1 MRSLLLILLLTAGC
15 ATTPDPMARDG
26 HLYEYVRSNR
36 DGSLPETI
44 LVYLP
49 SASEVEVMKIVKP
62 CTDAAYVTATIDPE
76 TGSASKLTAGRL
88 KRDGG
93 QRAIG
98 IMQYDPVHRRIEFEL
113 GPQAEARGS
122 VEAIGARW
130 HLYDYDFATLV
141 SDAHYRWPLG
151 DSTTFDLVRLMPTEE
166 GSLSFENLGAVE
178 LHPGP
183 SRAGEM
189 DYHVMGTGLPEGRLT
204 RRMAEGAVLS
214 ISSRERNHLE
224 YEDFALRLVAD
235 RALSPEGWAVRRA
248 AHWKNCDD

>member
-1 MRSLLLILLLTAGC
+1 MRSLLLVLLLTAGC
-15 ATTPDPMARDG
+15 AATSDPMARDG

-49 SASEVEVMKIVKP
+49 SASEVEVVKIVKP
-62 CTDAAYVTATIDPE
+62 CTDAAYVTAIIEPE

-98 IMQYDPVHRRIEFEL
+98 IMQYDPVHQRIEFEL
-113 GPQAEARGS
+113 APPGEASGS
-122 VEAIGARW
+122 VEEIGARW

-151 DSTTFDLVRLMPTEE
+151 DSTAFDLVRLMPTEE
-166 GSLSFENLGAVE
+166 GSLSFEKLGAVE
-178 LHPGP
+178 FHPGP
-183 SRAGEM
+183 PHEGTINYLVA
-189 DYHVMGTGLPEGRLT
+189 GTGLPEGRLT
-204 RRMAEGAVLS
+204 RRIADGAVLG
-214 ISSRERNHLE
+214 ITSSERNHLE

-235 RALSPEGWAVRRA
+235 RTLSPEGWAVRRA